1 MLILG
6 FGRATQMIIM
16 FASYRLLSSFFTKSE
31 MSSYYFLLSIAGL
44 FGLIIANPIGMYLN
58 RIIHISK
65 NENKLNS
72 VVLFFFKS
80 MSLLSLITVPIVF
93 IFQSKLSN
101 ADLSISI
108 VALALFIFVIGSTL
122 NGTFVSMLNI
132 LAEDR
137 AFVALTS
144 LTALIGL
151 SLSVFG
157 VKFIFLSPIVWILG
171 QGIALS
177 LFGLIAIFLIRKK
190 IAPDDKNFELNKN
203 QILKFSIPILMTNIF
218 VWIMSQSF
226 RFFLKGSVD
235 DSLLGEMAF
244 GLGLATALAVAVE
257 YLFQQLLFPSFYSA
271 LGDDKIVREDSWN
284 KLFSK
289 SAPAF
294 ICLVL
299 YMTALSPFIMN
310 LLADSKFQGAFMYFA
325 LGAVVELFRMLGNV
339 VNMAYQSEMR
349 TKDSVLSYVSGGLVT
364 LCGILFISM
373 NPNYLR
379 YTPFVL
385 ILGQLVIFLSLFI
398 KLKQIINIEIPY
410 TKILK
415 YFMLGLVFLPSLF
428 LQNEAEI
435 FISSSICFI
444 AGLYLLFLFHSI
456 QKEET

>member
-58 RIIHISK
+58 RIVHSAK
-65 NENKLNS
+65 NENKLSS
-72 VVLFFFKS
+72 VVQFFFKS
-80 MSLLSLITVPIVF
+80 MSLLSLVTVPIVL
-93 IFQSKLSN
+93 IFQNKLSN
-101 ADLSISI
+101 TDLSISI
-108 VALALFIFVIGSTL
+108 VALAMFIFVLGSTL

-132 LAEDR
+132 LSADR

-144 LTALIGL
+144 LTALLGL

-177 LFGLIAIFLIRKK
+177 LFGLVAIFLIRKK
-190 IAPDDKNFELNKN
+190 LSSYGQKFELNKN
-203 QILKFSIPILMTNIF
+203 QIIKFSIPILMTNVF

-257 YLFQQLLFPSFYSA
+257 YLFQQLLFPSFYAA
-271 LGDDKIVREDSWN
+271 LGDDKIVRDDTWN

-294 ICLVL
+294 ICLTL

-310 LLADSKFQGAFMYFA
+310 LLADPKFQSAFIYFA
-325 LGAVVELFRMLGNV
+325 LGAVAELFRMLGNI

-349 TKDSVLSYVSGGLVT
+349 TKDSILPYAFGGLVT
-364 LCGILFISM
+364 LCGIIFISI
-373 NPNYLR
+373 NPYYLN
-379 YTPFVL
+379 YTPFAL
-385 ILGQLVIFLSLFI
+385 IIGQVVIFLSLFI
-398 KLKQIINIEIPY
+398 KLKKII
-410 TKILK
+410 KIYFPLMKMLK
-415 YFMLGLVFLPSLF
+415 YFLLGLIFLPSLL
-428 LQNEAEI
+428 LQKDINMLT
-435 FISSSICFI
+435 SSIVCGLS
-444 AGLYLLFLFHSI
+444 GLYLLFLFHTI
-456 QKEET
+456 QKEES